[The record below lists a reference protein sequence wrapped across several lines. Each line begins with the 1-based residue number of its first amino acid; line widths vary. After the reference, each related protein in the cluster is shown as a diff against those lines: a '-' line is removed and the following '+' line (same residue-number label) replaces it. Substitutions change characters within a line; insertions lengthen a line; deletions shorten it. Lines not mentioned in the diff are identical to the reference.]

1 MSAPINAT
9 LFRLLLRLV
18 PGVTE
23 AEAAEAARADTSDLA
38 TKADLKAEVGD
49 LKTAMAELKA
59 DLFRH
64 TTDTLIK
71 VTAIYAGLVL
81 LELAV
86 FAFATARLL
95 GVSR

>member
-1 MSAPINAT
+1 MSTMVSELYSA
-9 LFRLLLRLV
+9 LRKA
-18 PGVTE
+18 GVDEESAQAAAQAVLSTE
-23 AEAAEAARADTSDLA
+23 VRTDLA
-38 TKADLKAEVGD
+38 TKADLTSA
-49 LKTAMAELKA
+49 LAELKA

-81 LELAV
+81 MELAI
-86 FAFATARLL
+86 FAFAAARLL